1 MSATHQQQD
10 VQRMRTAALWA
21 NALAQ
26 TFKRVAL
33 FEIKGTDA
41 RVVYLK
47 GLDLSCRGQRVSLL
61 AQNPLRWSIEA
72 ASPIVGSG
80 RSPGLDVLQAALQI
94 DQPRAFTVMPIVID
108 GKIRAF
114 TYADNERE
122 PFSLEAVSQ
131 LFETCQNAVAQ
142 ADPAAV
148 STNRKATKRRSTAHL
163 NAIAQSGARR
173 PRFKPK
179 AGGYIPSD
187 AHVARQSLIEGPLST
202 QVAEPAPHE
211 ADADATQTDTVE
223 ELHIVTPDGI
233 VPLKSF
239 RESRKAKRNL
249 LKPLSTLASGAAAV
263 ALFGLLWFAPVGG
276 PNSDQRVEINRGA
289 TVKEIGANLEAQG
302 LVRSGK
308 AFQLLARVR
317 GVDHALRAGHYRLK
331 GSMWSW
337 TVLDQLV
344 SGQLHTKAVTI
355 PEGLTLT
362 QIAERVE
369 EAGLADA
376 DAFLNAAK
384 DRELLDEYGLP
395 TPSFEG
401 FLFPETYRFAEGLD
415 ARDLVEAMAEE
426 FFERFAE
433 VIPEG
438 TSPDELIEKIILAS
452 VIEREARSN
461 SEMPRIAGVF
471 HNRIREGMRLE
482 SCATIQYLLG
492 KPKERLLLRDL
503 RIESPYNT
511 YLNRGLPPGPIASP
525 SASAIAAAFKP
536 EEHDYLFFFARKD
549 GSGTHVFSKTYREHQ
564 RKIARQKRRKR

>member
-1 MSATHQQQD
+1 MAAPQQQD
-10 VQRMRTAALWA
+10 DVRRLRTAALWA

-33 FEIKGTDA
+33 FEIKGTEA

-47 GLDLSCRGQRVSLL
+47 GLDLSCRGQRLSLL
-61 AQNPLRWSIEA
+61 EQNPLRWSVEA

-80 RSPGLDVLQAALQI
+80 RSPGVEKLQETLGI
-94 DQPRAFTVMPIVID
+94 ERPRAFTVMPIVID

-114 TYADNERE
+114 TYADNEHE

-131 LFETCQNAVAQ
+131 LFETCQNAVEQ
-142 ADPAAV
+142 ADPSSV
-148 STNRKATKRRSTAHL
+148 SKRRTLARRRSSAQLQALADLGQRKPRVHARAGQDVHEPDRPAHL
-163 NAIAQSGARR
+163 L
-173 PRFKPK
+173 
-179 AGGYIPSD
+179 
-187 AHVARQSLIEGPLST
+187 VEGPLSDPL
-202 QVAEPAPHE
+202 AEVSSADSPKSVVEDEAP
-211 ADADATQTDTVE
+211 D

-239 RESRKAKRNL
+239 KETKKAKRSF

-276 PNSDQRVEINRGA
+276 PNSDQRVEISRGS
-289 TVKEIGANLEAQG
+289 TVKEIGENLEAQG

-337 TVLDQLV
+337 AVLDQLV

-369 EAGLADA
+369 ESGLADA
-376 DAFLNAAK
+376 NAFLDAARDK
-384 DRELLDEYGLP
+384 DLLDEYGLP

-452 VIEREARSN
+452 LIEREARSN
-461 SEMPRIAGVF
+461 TEMPRIAGVF
-471 HNRIREGMRLE
+471 QNRIREGMRLE
-482 SCATIQYLLG
+482 SCATIQYILG

-564 RKIARQKRRKR
+564 RKIARQKRRRR

>member
-1 MSATHQQQD
+1 MAGTQQQD
-10 VQRMRTAALWA
+10 DVRRLRTAALWA

-41 RVVYLK
+41 RIVYLK
-47 GLDLSCRGQRVSLL
+47 GLDISRRGQRLSLL
-61 AQNPLRWSIEA
+61 EQNPLRWSVEA

-80 RSPGLDVLQAALQI
+80 RSPGVEKLQQSLGI
-94 DQPRAFTVMPIVID
+94 DKPRAFTVMPIVID

-131 LFETCQNAVAQ
+131 LFETCQNAVEQ
-142 ADPAAV
+142 ADPANTSKQRTLA
-148 STNRKATKRRSTAHL
+148 KRRSSAKL
-163 NAIAQSGARR
+163 NALADAGNRKPRIHPTAGKEELTPSRPAQQL
-173 PRFKPK
+173 
-179 AGGYIPSD
+179 
-187 AHVARQSLIEGPLST
+187 VEGPLSNPL
-202 QVAEPAPHE
+202 AEISADQSPSTAAHE
-211 ADADATQTDTVE
+211 APD

-239 RESRKAKRNL
+239 KETKKAKRNL

-276 PNSDQRVEINRGA
+276 PNSDQRVEISRGS
-289 TVKEIGANLEAQG
+289 TVKEIGENLEAQG

-337 TVLDQLV
+337 TVLEQLV
-344 SGQLHTKAVTI
+344 TGQLHTKAVTI

-369 EAGLADA
+369 ESGLADA
-376 DAFLNAAK
+376 NEFLDAARDK
-384 DRELLDEYGLP
+384 ELLDEYGLP

-452 VIEREARSN
+452 LIEREARSN

-471 HNRIREGMRLE
+471 QNRIREGMRLE
-482 SCATIQYLLG
+482 SCATIQYILG

-536 EEHDYLFFFARKD
+536 EVHDYLFFFARKD

-564 RKIARQKRRKR
+564 RKIARQKRRRR

>member
-1 MSATHQQQD
+1 
-10 VQRMRTAALWA
+10 MRTAALWA

-47 GLDLSCRGQRVSLL
+47 GMDLSCRGARISLL

-80 RSPGLDVLQAALQI
+80 RSPGVEALQVALQI
-94 DQPRAFTVMPIVID
+94 EQPRAFTIMPIVID

-114 TYADNERE
+114 TYADNESE

-131 LFETCQNAVAQ
+131 LFETCQSVVEQ
-142 ADPAAV
+142 ADPSASSA
-148 STNRKATKRRSTAHL
+148 TRKATKRRSTSHL
-163 NAIAQSGARR
+163 SAISDSGGHRR
-173 PRFKPK
+173 LRLQPK
-179 AGGYIPSD
+179 AGHVLSD
-187 AHVARQSLIEGPLST
+187 AQVQRQSLIEGPLSAPPGESTPDEAEAHAT
-202 QVAEPAPHE
+202 QVETS
-211 ADADATQTDTVE
+211 D

-233 VPLKSF
+233 VPLKNF

-317 GVDHALRAGHYRLK
+317 GVDHSLRAGHYRLK

-355 PEGLTLT
+355 PEGLTLS

>member
-1 MSATHQQQD
+1 
-10 VQRMRTAALWA
+10 MRTAALWA

-47 GLDLSCRGQRVSLL
+47 GLDLSCRGERISLL
-61 AQNPLRWSIEA
+61 EQNPLRWSIEA

-80 RSPGLDVLQAALQI
+80 RSPGVDSLQGALRI
-94 DQPRAFTVMPIVID
+94 ERPRAFTVMPIVID

-131 LFETCQNAVAQ
+131 LFETCQNAVEQ
-142 ADPAAV
+142 ADPTTV
-148 STNRKATKRRSTAHL
+148 SKVRTSPRRRSTSHL
-163 NAIAQSGARR
+163 NALTEAGQRKLRIQ
-173 PRFKPK
+173 PR
-179 AGGYIPSD
+179 AGQNDSS
-187 AHVARQSLIEGPLST
+187 VARFGQTLVEGPLSSGT
-202 QVAEPAPHE
+202 NDERDTESKHE
-211 ADADATQTDTVE
+211 ESSSALTD

-233 VPLKSF
+233 VPLESF
-239 RESRKAKRNL
+239 RQARKSKRNL

-276 PNSDQRVEINRGA
+276 PNSDHRVEINRGA
-289 TVKEIGANLEAQG
+289 TVKEIGENLEAQG

-362 QIAERVE
+362 QIAEKVE

-376 DAFLNAAK
+376 NEFLDAAR

-426 FFERFAE
+426 FFERFAQ

-536 EEHDYLFFFARKD
+536 EKHDYLFFFARKD

-564 RKIARQKRRKR
+564 RKIARQKRQRR

>member
-1 MSATHQQQD
+1 MRETKQQD
-10 VQRMRTAALWA
+10 DVRRLRTAALWA
-21 NALAQ
+21 NALAR

-41 RVVYLK
+41 RIVYLK
-47 GLDLSCRGQRVSLL
+47 GLDVSRRGERLSLL
-61 AQNPLRWSIEA
+61 DQNPLRWSIEA

-80 RSPGLDVLQAALQI
+80 RSPGVEKLQQALQI
-94 DQPRAFTVMPIVID
+94 ERPRAFTVMPIVID

-114 TYADNERE
+114 TYADNDQD

-131 LFETCQNAVAQ
+131 LFETCQNAVEK
-142 ADPAAV
+142 ADPTKVNQRPALA
-148 STNRKATKRRSTAHL
+148 KRRSSTQLSSL
-163 NAIAQSGARR
+163 NPATSRR
-173 PRFKPK
+173 PRVRASSPQGSS
-179 AGGYIPSD
+179 ADPSKSS
-187 AHVARQSLIEGPLST
+187 QQLIEGPLSPNVSSART
-202 QVAEPAPHE
+202 ATAEV
-211 ADADATQTDTVE
+211 TVE
-223 ELHIVTPDGI
+223 QAPEEIHIVTPDGI
-233 VPLKSF
+233 VPLKKF
-239 RESRKAKRNL
+239 KANQDAKRNF
-249 LKPLSTLASGAAAV
+249 LKPLSTLASGMAAV

-276 PNSDQRVEINRGA
+276 PNSDQRVEISRGA
-289 TVKEIGANLEAQG
+289 TVKEIGENLEAQG

-344 SGQLHTKAVTI
+344 AGQLHTKAVTI

-369 EAGLADA
+369 EAGLANA
-376 DAFLNAAK
+376 DAFIDAARDKALLN
-384 DRELLDEYGLP
+384 EYGLP

-401 FLFPETYRFAEGLD
+401 FLFPETYRFAEGLE

-452 VIEREARSN
+452 LIEREARSN

-471 HNRIREGMRLE
+471 QNRIREGMRLE
-482 SCATIQYLLG
+482 SCATIQYILG

-525 SASAIAAAFKP
+525 SADAIAAAFAP

-564 RKIARQKRRKR
+564 RKIARQKRRRR

>member
-1 MSATHQQQD
+1 MAEQKNIDD
-10 VQRMRTAALWA
+10 VRRMRTAALWA
-21 NALAQ
+21 NALAR

-33 FEIKGTDA
+33 FEIRGTDA

-47 GLDLSCRGQRVSLL
+47 GLELSCRGQRVSLM
-61 AQNPLRWSIEA
+61 QQTPLRWSIEA

-80 RSPGLDVLQAALQI
+80 RSPGVEILQQALRI
-94 DQPRAFTVMPIVID
+94 EKPRAFTVMPIVID

-114 TYADNERE
+114 TYADNESE

-131 LFETCQNAVAQ
+131 LFETCQNAVNND
-142 ADPAAV
+142 DPD
-148 STNRKATKRRSTAHL
+148 SISSPKRR
-163 NAIAQSGARR
+163 ARR
-173 PRFKPK
+173 R
-179 AGGYIPSD
+179 SS
-187 AHVARQSLIEGPLST
+187 AHFHDINRRGQRGLRIQRPTSQPQTSVASRATQLVEGPLSSE
-202 QVAEPAPHE
+202 EPAQPSSSSSLDIE
-211 ADADATQTDTVE
+211 SSE

-233 VPLKSF
+233 VPL
-239 RESRKAKRNL
+239 ESYKRRQSVVTTV
-249 LKPLSTLASGAAAV
+249 LKPLSTLASGMAAI

-276 PNSDQRVEINRGA
+276 PSSDQRIEIARGA
-289 TVKEIGANLEAQG
+289 TVREIGQNLEAQG
-302 LVRSGK
+302 LVRSGR

-317 GVDHALRAGHYRLK
+317 GVDQSLRAGHYRLK

-337 TVLDQLV
+337 TVLEQLV
-344 SGQLHTKAVTI
+344 AGQLHTKSVTI
-355 PEGLTLT
+355 PEGLTLS

-369 EAGLADA
+369 RSGLADA
-376 DAFLNAAK
+376 DSFLAAAR
-384 DRELLDEYGLP
+384 DDDLLTEYGLP

-401 FLFPETYRFAEGLD
+401 FLFPETYRFAEGLN
-415 ARDLVEAMAEE
+415 ARDLVEAMADE

-438 TSPDELIEKIILAS
+438 TAPDELIEKIILAS
-452 VIEREARSN
+452 LIEREARSS

-471 HNRIREGMRLE
+471 QNRIREGMRLE
-482 SCATIQYLLG
+482 SCATIQYILG

-525 SASAIAAAFKP
+525 SADAIAAAFDP
-536 EEHDYLFFFARKD
+536 ESHDYLFFFARKD

-564 RKIARQKRRKR
+564 RKIARQKRRRR

>member
-1 MSATHQQQD
+1 MRETKEQD
-10 VQRMRTAALWA
+10 DVRRLRTAALWA
-21 NALAQ
+21 NALAR

-41 RVVYLK
+41 RIVYLK
-47 GLDLSCRGQRVSLL
+47 GLDVSRRGERLSLL
-61 AQNPLRWSIEA
+61 DQNPLRWSIEA

-80 RSPGLDVLQAALQI
+80 RSPGVEKLQQALQI
-94 DQPRAFTVMPIVID
+94 ERPRAFTVMPIVID

-114 TYADNERE
+114 TYADNDQD

-131 LFETCQNAVAQ
+131 LFETCQNAVEK
-142 ADPAAV
+142 ADPTKVNQRPALA
-148 STNRKATKRRSTAHL
+148 KRRSSTQLSSL
-163 NAIAQSGARR
+163 NPATSRR
-173 PRFKPK
+173 PRVRASSPQGSS
-179 AGGYIPSD
+179 ADPSKSS
-187 AHVARQSLIEGPLST
+187 QQLIEGPLSPNVSSART
-202 QVAEPAPHE
+202 ATAEV
-211 ADADATQTDTVE
+211 TVE
-223 ELHIVTPDGI
+223 QAPEEIHIVTPDGI
-233 VPLKSF
+233 VPLKKF
-239 RESRKAKRNL
+239 KANQDAKRNF
-249 LKPLSTLASGAAAV
+249 LKPLSTLASGMAAV

-276 PNSDQRVEINRGA
+276 PNSDQRVEISRGA
-289 TVKEIGANLEAQG
+289 TVKEIGENLEAQG

-344 SGQLHTKAVTI
+344 AGQLHTKAVTI

-369 EAGLADA
+369 EAGLANA
-376 DAFLNAAK
+376 DAFIDAARDKALLN
-384 DRELLDEYGLP
+384 EYGLP

-401 FLFPETYRFAEGLD
+401 FLFPETYRFAEGLE

-452 VIEREARSN
+452 LIEREARSN

-471 HNRIREGMRLE
+471 QNRIREGMRLE
-482 SCATIQYLLG
+482 SCATIQYILG

-525 SASAIAAAFKP
+525 SADAIAAAFAP

-564 RKIARQKRRKR
+564 RKIARQKRRRR

>member
-1 MSATHQQQD
+1 MAKSQQQD
-10 VQRMRTAALWA
+10 DVRRLRTAALWA
-21 NALAQ
+21 NALAR

-47 GLDLSCRGQRVSLL
+47 GLDLACRGARLSLL
-61 AQNPLRWSIEA
+61 SQNPLRWSIEA

-80 RSPGLDVLQAALQI
+80 RSPGVDQIQEALHI
-94 DQPRAFTVMPIVID
+94 ERPRAFTVMPIVID

-114 TYADNERE
+114 TYADNDHE

-131 LFETCQNAVAQ
+131 LFETCQNAVEHKDPSAVFERPKRSRRKSSSHFETLLNGNTRRIRSQAPSSRPGLGESTRSAQ
-142 ADPAAV
+142 
-148 STNRKATKRRSTAHL
+148 
-163 NAIAQSGARR
+163 
-173 PRFKPK
+173 F
-179 AGGYIPSD
+179 
-187 AHVARQSLIEGPLST
+187 IEGPLSAPEST
-202 QVAEPAPHE
+202 PNSSLNNEEPSNF
-211 ADADATQTDTVE
+211 TDGN

-233 VPLKSF
+233 VPLEKFRTNSKSKGRF
-239 RESRKAKRNL
+239 
-249 LKPLSTLASGAAAV
+249 LKPVSTLASGAAAI

-276 PNSDQRVEINRGA
+276 PNSDQRVEITRGS
-289 TVKEIGANLEAQG
+289 TVKEIGENLEAQG

-308 AFQLLARVR
+308 AFQLLARVK
-317 GVDHALRAGHYRLK
+317 GVDHALRAGHYRLQ

-344 SGQLHTKAVTI
+344 SGQLQTKAVTI

-369 EAGLADA
+369 DAGLADA
-376 DAFLNAAK
+376 NAFIDAARDK
-384 DRELLDEYGLP
+384 ELLDEYGLP

-433 VIPEG
+433 VIPDG

-452 VIEREARSN
+452 LIEREARSN
-461 SEMPRIAGVF
+461 TEMPRIAGVF
-471 HNRIREGMRLE
+471 QNRIREGMRLE
-482 SCATIQYLLG
+482 SCATIQYILG

-525 SASAIAAAFKP
+525 SASAIAAAFAP

-564 RKIARQKRRKR
+564 RKIAKQKRRRR

>member
-1 MSATHQQQD
+1 MRETKQQD
-10 VQRMRTAALWA
+10 DVRRLRTAALWA
-21 NALAQ
+21 NALAR

-41 RVVYLK
+41 RIVYLK
-47 GLDLSCRGQRVSLL
+47 GLDVSRRGERLSLL
-61 AQNPLRWSIEA
+61 DQNPLRWSIEA

-80 RSPGLDVLQAALQI
+80 RSPGVEKLQQALQI
-94 DQPRAFTVMPIVID
+94 ERPRAFTVMPIVID

-114 TYADNERE
+114 TYADNDQD

-131 LFETCQNAVAQ
+131 LFETCQNAVEK
-142 ADPAAV
+142 ADPTKVNQRPALA
-148 STNRKATKRRSTAHL
+148 KRRSSTQLSSL
-163 NAIAQSGARR
+163 NPATSRR
-173 PRFKPK
+173 PRVRASSPQGSS
-179 AGGYIPSD
+179 ADPSKSS
-187 AHVARQSLIEGPLST
+187 QQLIEGPLSPNVSST
-202 QVAEPAPHE
+202 RTATAEV
-211 ADADATQTDTVE
+211 TVE
-223 ELHIVTPDGI
+223 QAPEEIHIVTPDGI
-233 VPLKSF
+233 VPLKKF
-239 RESRKAKRNL
+239 KANQDAKRNF
-249 LKPLSTLASGAAAV
+249 LKPLSTLASGMAAV

-276 PNSDQRVEINRGA
+276 PNSDQRVEISRGA
-289 TVKEIGANLEAQG
+289 TVKEIGENLEAQG

-344 SGQLHTKAVTI
+344 AGQLHTKAVTI

-369 EAGLADA
+369 EAGLANA
-376 DAFLNAAK
+376 DAFIDAARDKALLN
-384 DRELLDEYGLP
+384 EYGLP

-401 FLFPETYRFAEGLD
+401 FLFPETYRFAEGLE

-452 VIEREARSN
+452 LIEREARSN

-471 HNRIREGMRLE
+471 QNRIREGMRLE
-482 SCATIQYLLG
+482 SCATIQYILG

-525 SASAIAAAFKP
+525 SADAIAAAFAP

-564 RKIARQKRRKR
+564 RKIARQKRRRR